1 MSNEILDKV
10 VSLIEQR
17 KTEVLAANN
26 LSDDEES
33 VQSVWVTGIYND
45 LAEYIKVNI

>member
-1 MSNEILDKV
+1 MSKEILDKV

-26 LSDDEES
+26 LADDQES
-33 VQSVWVTGIYND
+33 VQSVWVTGIYTD
-45 LAEYIKVNI
+45 LAEYIKVNL